1 MKKVFVGI
9 TALLVATGVAVAG
22 NCTSG
27 GKKCGCKP
35 KKYRIVYVTA
45 HNPDTMYDNSI
56 FETTEVG
63 PDYRMVPME
72 TQSAMRER
80 RASYEED
87 DRYYGNTQESPYEDR
102 YVESEPRH
110 ETRGR
115 STMAGA
121 YVGARVGV
129 DLLSWKNKYSAKP
142 ASAIDDLDADHDK
155 YTFEPVFGGGVF
167 AGLHINPAWR
177 ADLEI
182 AYLGRFSDSDNGFSF
197 KMSSQHVTLNA
208 YYDFLNGFYLGAGLG
223 GAFTKGELD
232 WDYFIANS
240 RSKTQ
245 TSLAGALMV
254 GYTHYL
260 NERVVFDLRYRLS
273 GFNGPKWT
281 RGVMQPEFQNASG
294 SELSEI
300 GIKTGFILD
309 NAITVGLRFEF

>member
-9 TALLVATGVAVAG
+9 TALLVATGVALAG

-56 FETTEVG
+56 FETNDVG

-72 TQSAMRER
+72 RGSAMRER
-80 RASYEED
+80 HASYEED
-87 DRYYGNTQESPYEDR
+87 DKYYEDYNDPYDDK
-102 YVESEPRH
+102 YVEPKRERRTSRFE
-110 ETRGR
+110 
-115 STMAGA
+115 GA
-121 YVGARVGV
+121 YVGARAGV
-129 DLLSWKNKYSAKP
+129 DLLHWKNKYSAKP
-142 ASAIDDLDADHDK
+142 ESAIRDLDADHDE
-155 YTFEPVFGGGVF
+155 YTMEPVFGGGVF

-182 AYLGRFSDSDNGFSF
+182 AYLGRFSDSDNGFTF
-197 KMSSQHVTLNA
+197 KLSSQHVTLNA
-208 YYDFLNGFYLGAGLG
+208 YYDFLSGFYIGAGLG
-223 GAFTKGELD
+223 GAFTKAELD
-232 WDYFIANS
+232 WEYFVANS
-240 RSKTQ
+240 RTKLN
-245 TSLAGALMV
+245 TSLVGAFML
-254 GYTHYL
+254 GYSHYL
-260 NERVVFDLRYRLS
+260 NDRIVLDLRYRLS
-273 GFNGPKWT
+273 GFNGPKWS